1 MLSEAQSYIFSAPW
15 YALGVGFTI
24 VLLILGFGL
33 ISEGL
38 GGES

>member
-1 MLSEAQSYIFSAPW
+1 MSSAPW
-15 YALGVGFTI
+15 YALGVGGTI

-38 GGES
+38 GGDGNA